1 MVARVGGDE
10 FIMLLPETNARDALI
25 VADRVRTA
33 VGALRVDFDG
43 RRFGVTVSLGI
54 APVDPSWTTASEVL
68 AAAQAGLEHSKAEGK
83 NQVRLSGAFSL
94 SALELDPFQL
104 ALMRGTAVRAAHQPI
119 FDLQAGQITGY
130 EMLSRPQ
137 IEGLGSPMKLFRMA
151 ESRGLTD
158 AADIACLRACARA
171 AAELEGIIH
180 LNLLPT
186 TLRDVPADRLLALL
200 PPQLVRRTCLEL
212 CEHHLVES
220 ATELTEAVAALRAAG
235 VRVAL
240 DDVGFG
246 RTSLETLLSQ
256 IERRH
261 PKFREA
267 NRLLAD
273 YYHKL
278 GDHKRQAQALEQATK
293 RGRYKHDPQVLLS
306 LAKAYAKQ
314 KRYGSALKTMGR
326 VERKMRNLP
335 AKKKADAFKF
345 YAEMLEFE
353 FLRQYHKDPRQ
364 ANVSLVDRAVTKW
377 ERYRTFSRGADA
389 GGVAKANARIKKLEE
404 LKNGLE
410 L

>member
-1 MVARVGGDE
+1 M
-10 FIMLLPETNARDALI
+10 
-25 VADRVRTA
+25 
-33 VGALRVDFDG
+33 
-43 RRFGVTVSLGI
+43 
-54 APVDPSWTTASEVL
+54 
-68 AAAQAGLEHSKAEGK
+68 
-83 NQVRLSGAFSL
+83 
-94 SALELDPFQL
+94 
-104 ALMRGTAVRAAHQPI
+104 RAAHQPI

-246 RTSLETLLSQ
+246 RTSLETLLSLKPE
-256 IERRH
+256 IIKIDRRLVTGAGEDAG
-261 PKFREA
+261 KRMELQ
-267 NRLLAD
+267 RLISV
-273 YYHKL
+273 
-278 GDHKRQAQALEQATK
+278 AQALGAEVVAEGVESE
-293 RGRYKHDPQVLLS
+293 RDRQVLLLS
-306 LAKAYAKQ
+306 GVRHAQGYFLGRPQLPSEATTPRRA
-314 KRYGSALKTMGR
+314 SAR
-326 VERKMRNLP
+326 
-335 AKKKADAFKF
+335 
-345 YAEMLEFE
+345 
-353 FLRQYHKDPRQ
+353 
-364 ANVSLVDRAVTKW
+364 
-377 ERYRTFSRGADA
+377 
-389 GGVAKANARIKKLEE
+389 
-404 LKNGLE
+404 
-410 L
+410 